1 MHPIIYRFAL
11 VVSLLFLAACA
22 GITRVPAPADIYDR
36 VTVLGRDDLRFWGDG
51 DMPPAWS
58 AIRLADPSQLPGRY
72 PAIYA
77 RPHSYLAISGGG
89 ANGAYGAGVLTGW
102 SELGTRPEFTMV
114 TGISTGALTAPF
126 AFLGENYDETLKEVY
141 TTLDTTS
148 ILQLRNFFSIISADS
163 VADTSPLKRTIEKYL
178 TDDVIAEIAAEY
190 RRGRAL
196 FIGTTNLD
204 AGRPMIWHIGRI
216 ADSGHPD
223 APDLIRKI
231 LLASAS
237 IPGVFPPVYIPVQ
250 GPDGKTYD
258 EMHVDGGTA
267 SQMFLYPSGLD
278 WQEVMKVL
286 KVPGQSSAFLIRNA
300 YVIPDYEQVNPRL
313 IPILGRSMDSL
324 IRTQGIGDAYRI
336 YALAERD
343 GLDVQLTW
351 IPNGVVEV
359 VPDEAFDPDYMKAL
373 FHFGYQRMLDGQVFI
388 DVADAIEQDQRP
400 ARITP

>member
-1 MHPIIYRFAL
+1 MKTLLPRLAL
-11 VVSLLFLAACA
+11 VLSLLLIAACA
-22 GITRVPAPADIYDR
+22 GITRVPAPAESYDK

-51 DMPPAWS
+51 DMPPTWNLMRTVDPE
-58 AIRLADPSQLPGRY
+58 ILASQYG
-72 PAIYA
+72 AIYDK
-77 RPHSYLAISGGG
+77 PHSYLAISGGG
-89 ANGAYGAGVLTGW
+89 ANGAYGAGILAGW
-102 SELGTRPEFTMV
+102 SELGTRPEFTLV

-126 AFLGENYDETLKEVY
+126 AFLGEDYDATLKEVY

-148 ILQLRNFFSIISADS
+148 ILQLRNLFSIISADS
-163 VADTSPLKRTIEKYL
+163 NADTSPLKRTIEKYL
-178 TDDVIAEIAAEY
+178 TDELIAEIAAEY
-190 RRGRAL
+190 RGGRAL

-204 AGRPMIWHIGRI
+204 AGRPVVWHIGRI

-250 GPDGKTYD
+250 GHDGKTYD

-286 KVPGQSSAFLIRNA
+286 KVPGQPSAFLIRNA
-300 YVIPDYEQVNPRL
+300 YVVPEYEQVTPRL
-313 IPILGRSMDSL
+313 IPILGRSMNSL

-359 VPDEAFDPDYMKAL
+359 VPGEAFDPEYMRAL
-373 FHFGYQRMLDGQVFI
+373 FRFGYQRMLSGDAFV
-388 DVADAIEQDQRP
+388 DVAEAIEQEQRP
-400 ARITP
+400 ARH